1 MLLSS
6 LREVISNQAHEIQT
20 LQKSIKDLTVSSK
33 TKDDEVCAIVQ
44 HPPITDLLN
53 RCLDYVSESPHGSA
67 EQASRRRGGE
77 EEGERKGAGRP
88 SRPFGRTK
96 R

>member
-33 TKDDEVCAIVQ
+33 TKDDEVRAIYRVFR
-44 HPPITDLLN
+44 IIGLLN
-53 RCLDYVSESPHGSA
+53 RSLDYVFESPGRIA
-67 EQASRRRGGE
+67 ERTGGRRG
-77 EEGERKGAGRP
+77 
-88 SRPFGRTK
+88 
-96 R
+96 